1 VAAGLAAGA
10 AAGLL
15 AADDGAAEESM
26 GTAAGETKV
35 SAHSAATANFFNT
48 NPRSVAAAET
58 RTA

>member
-1 VAAGLAAGA
+1 VAAGRAAGA

-15 AADDGAAEESM
+15 ADEGAAEGSM